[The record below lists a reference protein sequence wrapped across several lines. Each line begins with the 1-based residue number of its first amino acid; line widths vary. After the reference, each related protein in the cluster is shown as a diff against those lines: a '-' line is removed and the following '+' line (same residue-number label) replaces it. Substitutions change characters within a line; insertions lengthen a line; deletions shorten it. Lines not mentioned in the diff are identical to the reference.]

1 MPRSLHLNN
10 VRGSMYFQSSSR
22 RRGRMRTVLS
32 SDDSSPE
39 SSGCLTTSSA
49 LIDSFY
55 SEAVIS
61 LSSAVA
67 VREVVSKF
75 CARKRTLVDL
85 IGFGGIL
92 HLPGFDIGN
101 SKFSL
106 QLLTKIKWYPGTF
119 ALGDNFNLTIT
130 SEHIGK
136 IIGISSSGLNVTDK
150 CFKSDY
156 EKSSFMKS
164 RLSFLGTES
173 DILRAAE
180 NFVVSDFIHP
190 VDEQQCNN
198 FKIAF
203 VIFVMGCF
211 LAPSVH
217 PSYGQTVAC
226 SWKSR

>member
-1 MPRSLHLNN
+1 
-10 VRGSMYFQSSSR
+10 MYFQSSSR

-106 QLLTKIKWYPGTF
+106 
-119 ALGDNFNLTIT
+119 
-130 SEHIGK
+130 
-136 IIGISSSGLNVTDK
+136 
-150 CFKSDY
+150 
-156 EKSSFMKS
+156 
-164 RLSFLGTES
+164 
-173 DILRAAE
+173 
-180 NFVVSDFIHP
+180 
-190 VDEQQCNN
+190 
-198 FKIAF
+198 
-203 VIFVMGCF
+203 
-211 LAPSVH
+211 
-217 PSYGQTVAC
+217 
-226 SWKSR
+226 